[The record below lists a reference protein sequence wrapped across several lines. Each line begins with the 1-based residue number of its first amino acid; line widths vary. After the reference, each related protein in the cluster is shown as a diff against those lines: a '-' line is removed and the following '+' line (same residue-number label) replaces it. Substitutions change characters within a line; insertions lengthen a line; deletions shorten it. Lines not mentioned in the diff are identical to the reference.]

1 MTIVYP
7 VLSKLLS
14 ESLLSL
20 YPVFVKNIQLPLDLQ
35 LWSRLL
41 IYVIVS
47 LLFSSFGFLKHNLFK
62 WICILLSIT
71 NFIHI
76 YTSYRGFQLLESG
89 VAYTLFYT
97 YPIIIILLS
106 QMEFRI
112 DTIFAVI
119 IAFIGVYL
127 ISSNQMK
134 DTHENLENKKDGMN
148 HKDEMNHED
157 KRNHE
162 KNENYKYEGYIMI
175 FLAALTEAII
185 YFQVRKIKTD
195 NNWNHVFISYFLGA
209 VFLSLYFVFFRT
221 DELLS
226 VSTKTLKTFSLS
238 MIINAVI
245 GSFGYYLR
253 FYATSRLGPILYA
266 ILSYFGIVMSFVYGV
281 IFNKDIITT
290 KKIIGA
296 LMIMISNFIL
306 IRKI

>member
-1 MTIVYP
+1 MTIVLP
-7 VLSKLLS
+7 VISKLLS

-47 LLFSSFGFLKHNLFK
+47 FLFSSFGFLKNNLFK
-62 WICILLSIT
+62 WVCILLSII

-89 VAYTLFYT
+89 VSYTLFYT

-106 QMEFRI
+106 QTNFNFE
-112 DTIFAVI
+112 TILAVM
-119 IAFIGVYL
+119 IALIGVYL
-127 ISSNQMK
+127 ISSE
-134 DTHENLENKKDGMN
+134 DTKIKTGHENFEEKNEKEKI
-148 HKDEMNHED
+148 NHEE
-157 KRNHE
+157 KREEE
-162 KNENYKYEGYIMI
+162 KIENYKYEGYLMI
-175 FLAALTEAII
+175 FLAALTEALI

-209 VFLSLYFVFFRT
+209 VFISLYFVLFRQN
-221 DELLS
+221 ELLT
-226 VSTKTLKTFSLS
+226 VSTNTLKTFSLS

-253 FYATSRLGPILYA
+253 FYATSRLGPILYS
-266 ILSYFGIVMSFVYGV
+266 ILSYFGIVMSFVYGI
-281 IFNKDIITT
+281 IFNKDIITM

-296 LMIMISNFIL
+296 IMIMISNFVL

>member
-1 MTIVYP
+1 MTIVLP
-7 VLSKLLS
+7 VISKLLS

-47 LLFSSFGFLKHNLFK
+47 FLFSSFGFLKNNLFK
-62 WICILLSIT
+62 WVCILLSII

-89 VAYTLFYT
+89 VSYTLFYT

-106 QMEFRI
+106 QTNFNLE
-112 DTIFAVI
+112 TILAVM
-119 IAFIGVYL
+119 IAFVGVYL
-127 ISSNQMK
+127 ISSSDIKNG
-134 DTHENLENKKDGMN
+134 HENFEEKKKEEIN
-148 HKDEMNHED
+148 HKE
-157 KRNHE
+157 KREEE
-162 KNENYKYEGYIMI
+162 KIENYKYEGYLMI
-175 FLAALTEAII
+175 FLAALTEALI

-209 VFLSLYFVFFRT
+209 VFISLYFVLFRQN
-221 DELLS
+221 ELLT
-226 VSTKTLKTFSLS
+226 VSTNTLKTFSLS
-238 MIINAVI
+238 MIINAII

-253 FYATSRLGPILYA
+253 FYATSRLGPILYS
-266 ILSYFGIVMSFVYGV
+266 ILSYFGIVMSFVYGI
-281 IFNKDIITT
+281 IFNKDIITM

-296 LMIMISNFIL
+296 IMIMISNFVL